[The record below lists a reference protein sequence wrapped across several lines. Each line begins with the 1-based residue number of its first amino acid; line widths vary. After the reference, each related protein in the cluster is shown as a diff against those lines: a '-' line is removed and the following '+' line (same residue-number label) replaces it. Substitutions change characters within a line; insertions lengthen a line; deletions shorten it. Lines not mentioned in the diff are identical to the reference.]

1 MSTEPQA
8 RTIVSPVPTHLSRA
22 RAMPNSLAAVGFP
35 SVVVGVGAV
44 LVGLVAVSL
53 LIRTQALGASLW
65 IDEGL
70 SIGIASH
77 PLLEIP
83 GLLRLDGS
91 PPLYYLLLSGWMAVL
106 GTGPAATQALSL
118 VFALAAIPTALWA
131 GWSLFG
137 RRAGLVCA
145 ALAAVS
151 PYLTIYAQE
160 VRMYSLL
167 ALLALVAVTAFAHAF
182 VLRRRAYLPVFAAS
196 LALALYTHNWGLL
209 LGVGLFAAFL
219 TCVLP
224 AADDRRP
231 LVRDALIGFG
241 AAGLAYLPWLPS
253 LLFQVQNTGAPWLS
267 SPAGASAVRDVVS
280 TVLGGPATAV
290 ALALAMVVG
299 LGGLVAF
306 GGWRPMPGRAIP
318 QTRRTTVLA
327 LAATV
332 GVTLAA
338 GFLISQ
344 VAPAWTPR
352 YLGPVVLPAA
362 LVAAYGIARAGRVGA
377 VAAAIVLVLWTI
389 SDTGALG
396 SKSNAASLTAEAAR
410 SLEPGDLVLS
420 TQAEQVPLLAYHLPD
435 GLDYAT
441 PLGPVEDAAVM
452 DWRNALERLEA
463 ARPARTLEPLL
474 ADLPAARQ
482 VLIVHPIVDRSGWSA
497 PWTQLVR
504 RRSAQWGRA
513 LERDPRFAREAVL
526 PRFYDGATRVGIRA
540 VLYRKA
546 SPRADA
552 TSGGGAAPR
561 RRTDS

>member
-1 MSTEPQA
+1 
-8 RTIVSPVPTHLSRA
+8 
-22 RAMPNSLAAVGFP
+22 
-35 SVVVGVGAV
+35 
-44 LVGLVAVSL
+44 
-53 LIRTQALGASLW
+53 
-65 IDEGL
+65 
-70 SIGIASH
+70 
-77 PLLEIP
+77 
-83 GLLRLDGS
+83 
-91 PPLYYLLLSGWMAVL
+91 MAVL

-209 LGVGLFAAFL
+209 LGTGMLAAFL

-224 AADDRRP
+224 AADDRRA
-231 LVRDALIGFG
+231 LVRDGVIGFG

-253 LLFQVQNTGAPWLS
+253 LLFQVQSTGAPWLN
-267 SPAGASAVRDVVS
+267 SPDRGAVRDVID

-290 ALALAMVVG
+290 ALVLAMVVG
-299 LGGLVAF
+299 LASLV
-306 GGWRPMPGRAIP
+306 GPGAARRAAPGETIP
-318 QTRRTTVLA
+318 STHRTIVLA
-327 LAATV
+327 LLATV

-344 VAPAWTPR
+344 AAPAWTPR
-352 YLGPVVLPAA
+352 YLGPVVLPVA
-362 LVAAYGIARAGRVGA
+362 LVAAYGIARAGRIGA
-377 VAAAIVLVLWTI
+377 AAAAIVLVLWAI
-389 SDTGALG
+389 SDTGALE
-396 SKSNAASLTAEAAR
+396 SKSNVAPLAAAAAR

-452 DWRNALERLEA
+452 DWRDALERLEA

-526 PRFYDGATRVGIRA
+526 PRFYDGATRVGVRA